1 MEAYRFENQA
11 KAFDKSM
18 KKRGKYKS
26 YILRKGLLE
35 SKDFLSKNMIGD
47 TRDESSIRL
56 QKQVHVKRESHELEE
71 EDGAYVSKQVR
82 CIAYHLTSQ
91 A

>member
-1 MEAYRFENQA
+1 
-11 KAFDKSM
+11 
-18 KKRGKYKS
+18 
-26 YILRKGLLE
+26 
-35 SKDFLSKNMIGD
+35 MIGH
-47 TRDESSIRL
+47 TRDESSIRF

-91 A
+91 ASHICFADISRNKTPHGIQQDIDELKFFLIMSNMAIPQKQNS

>member
-18 KKRGKYKS
+18 KKEANTS
-26 YILRKGLLE
+26 HTFWEKGLLE

-47 TRDESSIRL
+47 TRNESSIRL
-56 QKQVHVKRESHELEE
+56 QKQVHVKRESRELEE
-71 EDGAYVSKQVR
+71 EDGAYVSK
-82 CIAYHLTSQ
+82 
-91 A
+91 

>member
-1 MEAYRFENQA
+1 
-11 KAFDKSM
+11 
-18 KKRGKYKS
+18 
-26 YILRKGLLE
+26 
-35 SKDFLSKNMIGD
+35 MIGD

-91 A
+91 ASHICFADISQNKTPHGIQQDTDELKFFLIMSNMAIPQKQNS